1 MTLLSYEGKA
11 RMLLLPNLTGV
22 QFAFTAGSLTIHCS
36 NFTGDIVL
44 TKPEQP
50 LSSTQQSNLSLSVAA
65 TPSSSAKKRTID
77 LSASDDDEDEVDAKR
92 LRPNFLSDAEQATL
106 LAQMDKEGESQ
117 QSKPKSKKAKTET
130 VTPLDDA
137 SAANEPVDTAATGGK
152 STKKPLA
159 KRSKKTTSSAKETG
173 DSFFSPEPKQSASR
187 KKTPDSQKKHGRKPK
202 RSEPLP
208 AKSIK
213 DMMSGPPKPKET
225 AIAQWKVVETEGNVP
240 PERWGHTATKIS
252 NNRMV
257 VYGGTDDDENT
268 LGDLHVFDLK
278 THRWTTPLN
287 CETIL
292 RTWHDVVYLASKNL
306 LIVFGGERNSAA
318 EGELDLL
325 SDIMVLDT
333 ECMLWYPPAIRG
345 TAPSARSGHTCSV
358 LGNDMVVFGGSRGRN
373 RQSSVHVL
381 DCDDWNWK
389 VVKVEGKAPSAR
401 TYHSAVAVGND
412 KIVYFGGNDSTKSFS
427 SIHVLHKV
435 EKDEGD
441 AVWKWEEP
449 AVVGVPPQART
460 GHSSTLLQ
468 TGKILIFGG
477 WDPQRDDAS
486 SPGSVFDDAF
496 LLDTQT
502 WEWEPAIF
510 AEASSTEGALRGRVG
525 HSAVLDDNGFVHLF
539 GGQNGSDNR
548 LKDVGTIAVTV
559 KPGEFKEPEDEA
571 QTIAAGS
578 AMVHTL
584 ETESI

>member
-1 MTLLSYEGKA
+1 MKA
-11 RMLLLPNLTGV
+11 SMSVNVGLPANLTGI

-44 TKPEQP
+44 TKPAATADLP
-50 LSSTQQSNLSLSVAA
+50 LSSNQQSTLNQSVIW
-65 TPSSSAKKRTID
+65 TPNSSTKKRTID
-77 LSASDDDEDEVDAKR
+77 LSASDDNEDDVDVKR
-92 LRPNFLSDAEQATL
+92 LRPNFLSDTEQAL
-106 LAQMDKEGESQ
+106 LQAQMEKESRHQ
-117 QSKPKSKKAKTET
+117 QSKAKAKKAKTET
-130 VTPLDDA
+130 MKPLDDA
-137 SAANEPVDTAATGGK
+137 SAVNEAVDTAAASGRI
-152 STKKPLA
+152 TKKSLD
-159 KRSKKTTSSAKETG
+159 KKSKKANSSAEETG
-173 DSFFSPEPKQSASR
+173 DSFFSPEPKQPAPR
-187 KKTPDSQKKHGRKPK
+187 KKTSDSHKKRGRK
-202 RSEPLP
+202 RAEPLST
-208 AKSIK
+208 KSIK
-213 DMMSGPPKPKET
+213 DMMSGPPKPKAT
-225 AIAQWKVVETEGNVP
+225 AIAQWKVAETEGNVP

-252 NNRMV
+252 SDRMV
-257 VYGGTDDDENT
+257 VYGGTDDNERT

-287 CETIL
+287 CETIM

-389 VVKVEGKAPSAR
+389 IIKVEGKPPSAR
-401 TYHSAVAVGND
+401 TYHSAVAVGSD

-427 SIHVLHKV
+427 AIHVLHKV
-435 EKDEGD
+435 EKNEGD
-441 AVWKWEEP
+441 AVWKWDEP
-449 AVVGVPPQART
+449 TVVGVPPQART

-468 TGKILIFGG
+468 NGKILIFGG

-486 SPGSVFDDAF
+486 SPTSVFDDAF
-496 LLDTQT
+496 LLDTQS
-502 WEWEPAIF
+502 WQWEPATF
-510 AEASSTEGALRGRVG
+510 AETSSTEGALRGRVG
-525 HSAVLDDNGFVHLF
+525 HSAVLDDNGLVHLF
-539 GGQNGSDNR
+539 GGQNGSENR
-548 LKDVGTIAVTV
+548 LKDVGTIVVTM
-559 KPGEFKEPEDEA
+559 KPGESKEPEDEA
-571 QTIAAGS
+571 QTITTVS
-578 AMVHTL
+578 AMANTL